1 MSLLDNEMTVALDE
15 LKANTKVCRLKT
27 AFDQVHL
34 RMLQL
39 SSKCSVV
46 SSGDLTKK
54 ELLIVDYVGNKK
66 MCIMRDIAEFL
77 NAPVST
83 LTSIIDKLV
92 RKKQLYRERS
102 DEDRRIVNVLLG
114 SEGENTY
121 EVFDGSKYFMSSSM
135 LDALDED
142 EQDELIRLL
151 SKVSKNAK

>member
-1 MSLLDNEMTVALDE
+1 MSLLDTEMTAVLDE
-15 LKANTKVCRLKT
+15 LKADTKVCRLKT

-39 SSKCSVV
+39 CSKCTVV
-46 SSGDLTKK
+46 SSGDLTEK
-54 ELLIVDYVGNKK
+54 ELTIVNFVGNIK

-102 DEDRRIVNVLLG
+102 EEDRRIVNVLLG
-114 SEGENTY
+114 TEGENTY

-135 LDALDED
+135 LDALDD
-142 EQDELIRLL
+142 NEQDELIRLL

>member
-1 MSLLDNEMTVALDE
+1 MSLLDKEMTDCLNE
-15 LKANTKVCRLKT
+15 LKTDSKVCRLKT

-39 SSKCSVV
+39 TSKCSVV

-54 ELLIVDYVGNKK
+54 ELLIVDFVGNKK

-92 RKKQLYRERS
+92 RKKQLFRERS
-102 DEDRRIVNVLLG
+102 EEDRRIVNVLLG
-114 SEGENTY
+114 TEGENTY

-135 LDALDED
+135 LDALEEK

-151 SKVSKNAK
+151 SKVSTHAK